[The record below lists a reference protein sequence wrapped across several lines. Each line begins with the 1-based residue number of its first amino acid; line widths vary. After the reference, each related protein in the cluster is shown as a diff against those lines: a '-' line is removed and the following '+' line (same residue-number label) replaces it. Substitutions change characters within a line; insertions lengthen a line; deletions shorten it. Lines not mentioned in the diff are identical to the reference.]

1 MATQDN
7 PTSVGSSPRNL
18 KSPLIYEFAGYQL
31 YTRNRLLLREGRP
44 VTVPPKAFDTL
55 VILLE
60 NAGSLVPKDQLLKRV
75 WPDTNVEEGSL
86 SQSIFTLRKILG
98 ESASEH
104 RFILTSV
111 GKGYVFIAP
120 VTVREESPEAA
131 PQAGL
136 PSRSRSKLLRSRG
149 FIAASLA
156 AATIGG
162 AFALRAWLTGD
173 AEEVPYPP
181 LPSPFTTFIGGEYE
195 PAFSPDGAQ
204 LAFVWNGERED
215 NFDIYVSPVSAL
227 APRRLTSDR
236 LGEAS
241 PTWSPDGR
249 QIAFIRCS
257 LNPDEAGV
265 FLVPSD
271 AGPEMRLSDF
281 TPLAHVSDRHL
292 HWSPEGKYLAVSD
305 KETPASVFSI
315 YLLDSETGE
324 RQRLTSPPPTS
335 LGDTGPVFSPNGR
348 WIAFRRAQ
356 SAAVNDIYIV
366 DVNGGEP
373 RRVTHDNRFIAGHDW
388 TEDGRELIFSSNRG
402 GPQNLWRIAVKGG
415 APQGAL
421 PYGQDSYFLA
431 VSRTGRLLAY
441 SRLATDSDIWRL
453 EIHPGVSSDAAAEKL
468 ISSTR
473 KDASPQYSPDG
484 RLIAF
489 RSDRSGH
496 DEIWIC
502 AEGER
507 VARQLTAFEGPLT
520 GSPRWSPDGKW
531 IAFDS
536 RPEGNSDIYVIP
548 VVDGAPRR
556 VTSSPADDVVPSF
569 SQDGRWIYFGSNRG
583 GSWQVWKIPSREDA
597 SETDAVQVTRNGGFT
612 GFESPDG
619 KYFYYAKGKDVDGL
633 WRVPVQG
640 GDERPII
647 DGFKAGQWGQ
657 WGITSEGIFYLETE
671 SADSDGKLCLFRF
684 QTERVA
690 TLLKFGRRLPFG
702 DAGFAVSADGRRIL
716 FSSLDRD
723 ASDIMLVRNFR

>member
-1 MATQDN
+1 MATQN
-7 PTSVGSSPRNL
+7 NATSVGSSHHRP
-18 KSPLIYEFAGYQL
+18 SLIYEFADYQL
-31 YTRNRLLLREGRP
+31 YTRNRLLLRGGRP
-44 VTVPPKAFDTL
+44 VAVPPKAFDTL

-60 NAGSLVPKDQLLKRV
+60 NAGSLVHKDQLLKSV

-111 GKGYVFIAP
+111 GKGYLFIAP
-120 VTVREESPEAA
+120 VTVREESPEAVH
-131 PQAGL
+131 QAVV
-136 PSRSRSKLLRSRG
+136 PSGPRSKILRARG
-149 FIAASLA
+149 FIAAGLA
-156 AATIGG
+156 AAAVAG
-162 AFALRAWLTGD
+162 ALALVSLFKDKPEVVNPPFA
-173 AEEVPYPP
+173 
-181 LPSPFTTFIGGEYE
+181 SPFTTFVGGEYE
-195 PAFSPDGAQ
+195 PAFSPDGKE

-227 APRRLTSDR
+227 APRRLTSDA

-265 FLVPSD
+265 FLIPSEG
-271 AGPEMRLSDF
+271 GPEIRLSDF
-281 TPLAHVSDRHL
+281 TPLGHVSDRHL
-292 HWSPEGKYLAVSD
+292 HWSPNGKHLALSD

-315 YLLDSETGE
+315 YLLDSATGE
-324 RQRLTSPPPTS
+324 RRRLTTPPPTS
-335 LGDTGPVFSPNGR
+335 LGDTGAVFSPNGR

-366 DVNGGEP
+366 DINGGEP
-373 RRVTHDNRFIAGHDW
+373 RRITHDNRFIAGHDW

-402 GPQNLWRIAVKGG
+402 GPPNLWRIPAKGG
-415 APQGAL
+415 ALQGGM
-421 PYGQDSYFLA
+421 PFGQDSYFLA

-453 EIHPGVSSDAAAEKL
+453 EIARGVSSDASAEKL

-473 KDASPQYSPDG
+473 QDSSPQYSPDG

-502 AEGER
+502 GEGER
-507 VARQLTAFEGPLT
+507 HARQLTAFEGPLT

-548 VVDGAPRR
+548 AAGGAPRR
-556 VTSSPADDVVPSF
+556 VTSNPADDVVPSF
-569 SQDGRWIYFGSNRG
+569 SRDGQWIYFGSNRG

-597 SETDAVQVTRNGGFT
+597 SERDVVQVTRGGGFT

-633 WRVPVQG
+633 WRVPVHG
-640 GDERPII
+640 GDEAPVIP
-647 DGFKAGQWGQ
+647 GFKAGQWGQ
-657 WGITSEGIFYLETE
+657 WGVTNEGIFYLETDLP
-671 SADSDGKLCLFRF
+671 DSSGGTLRLFRF
-684 QTERVA
+684 QTERA
-690 TLLKFGRRLPFG
+690 DTLLSFGWRLPFG
-702 DAGFAVSADGRRIL
+702 DAGFAVSADGRKIL
-716 FSSLDRD
+716 FSSLDKD